1 MTPSELVIQWRT
13 DAEALAR
20 FADERGAAIVRR
32 LADELDAAL
41 ATVAAAPLTLAEA
54 ARESGYSPS
63 RLRHM
68 VAAGQVPNAGRKG
81 APRLRRGD
89 LPHKAKSAGAAFD
102 AAAVAGSILRRS
114 E

>member
-1 MTPSELVIQWRT
+1 MTPSELVIRWRA
-13 DAEALAR
+13 DAERLVR
-20 FADERGAAIVRR
+20 YADERGAAVVRR

-41 ATVAAAPLTLAEA
+41 STVADEPLTLAQA
-54 ARESGYSPS
+54 AQESGYSRG

-68 VAAGQVPNAGRKG
+68 VAAGQVPNLGRKG

-89 LPHKAKSAGAAFD
+89 LPHKAKSAGSAFD
-102 AAAVAGSILRRS
+102 AAAVAGTILRRS